1 MDEKKL
7 QAKLFDEL
15 ATIVE
20 EADADELYGHQIDP
34 AGEYFDKEITMKL
47 VAKLLK
53 AYKNDYDETRKKLI
67 EILKWRKEFDPIS
80 AAFMEKHDIKFD
92 KLSAITYDQS
102 AKANEKVITW
112 NFYGVVKDS
121 NEYFGDLKAFLR
133 WRVGLMEQSLHL
145 LDFSDNTN
153 DYMVQIH
160 DYKGVSM
167 LKMDSKT
174 KEGSKSVIKV
184 FGGYYPEVLSRKF
197 FINVPYFVTWIY
209 SAVTAFVNEE
219 TKKKFVLVASGNDL
233 PKYLGNQTPKEYG
246 GKLHSM
252 NDLLFTFSDKNKKA
266 AIKPYTSY
274 LIEQKF
280 ANELD

>member
-153 DYMVQIH
+153 DYM
-160 DYKGVSM
+160 Y
-167 LKMDSKT
+167 
-174 KEGSKSVIKV
+174 
-184 FGGYYPEVLSRKF
+184 
-197 FINVPYFVTWIY
+197 
-209 SAVTAFVNEE
+209 
-219 TKKKFVLVASGNDL
+219 LVG
-233 PKYLGNQTPKEYG
+233 
-246 GKLHSM
+246 
-252 NDLLFTFSDKNKKA
+252 
-266 AIKPYTSY
+266 I
-274 LIEQKF
+274 IQKF
-280 ANELD
+280 YQENSLLMYHIL